1 MAVAEKIREIE
12 ELKKHAGALA
22 ETQKKIEELLMG
34 VQKQVLAMVRN
45 KRLPSDNLGGIS
57 EKIKTLNIS
66 YEDAVTMMK
75 AIEME
80 DSAVDDL
87 ITSLKDFSMKI
98 IKIERGKYGLGG
110 QESRSVN
117 ALAALK
123 ARINELSKFSP
134 KEKSGLIGIIDD
146 IIDTFQ
152 RKVRGAN
159 QIKIGISRLGN
170 HQDNFKGFVKKASG
184 AVEKGAIDDVR
195 KNINRAI
202 MIREG
207 ESVIIGEVYALMSQM
222 ITQGRAIGDYCVA
235 LTRI

>member
-110 QESRSVN
+110 
-117 ALAALK
+117 
-123 ARINELSKFSP
+123 
-134 KEKSGLIGIIDD
+134 
-146 IIDTFQ
+146 
-152 RKVRGAN
+152 
-159 QIKIGISRLGN
+159 
-170 HQDNFKGFVKKASG
+170 
-184 AVEKGAIDDVR
+184 
-195 KNINRAI
+195 
-202 MIREG
+202 
-207 ESVIIGEVYALMSQM
+207 
-222 ITQGRAIGDYCVA
+222 
-235 LTRI
+235 